1 MSGRPAYPRGRQV
14 LADVRI
20 LRARGFTMA
29 QVADRLGMSR
39 ATLYRIL
46 EEAGR

>member
-1 MSGRPAYPRGRQV
+1 MTGRPAYPRDRQV

-20 LRARGFTMA
+20 LKARGLSMSAIAT
-29 QVADRLGMSR
+29 RLGMSR

-46 EEAGR
+46 EQAQR